1 MIKILI
7 VEDNVD
13 LANGLEVNLKKEGY
27 KVFKAVTGEDGLK
40 IVVHDCPDLMLLDV
54 MLPGINGFD
63 VCRELRNRSIE
74 IPIIMLTAKSDE
86 MDRVVG
92 LEIGADDYITKPFG
106 IRELL
111 ARIRVC
117 LRRQPQQAEISRYR
131 FGHVLVDF
139 QKYTATVRNKEVSL
153 TQKEFHLLRYLIRNR
168 DTVLSRDRLLDEVW
182 GYDSYPTT
190 RTVDTH
196 ILKLRKKLEDDP
208 ANPRYLLSV
217 YGGGY
222 KFVG

>member
-1 MIKILI
+1 MPKILI
-7 VEDNVD
+7 VEDNID
-13 LANGLEVNLKKEGY
+13 LANGLEINLKKEGY
-27 KVFKAVTGEDGLK
+27 KVTKTSTGEDALK
-40 IVVHDCPDLMLLDV
+40 IAVRDCPDLIILDV
-54 MLPGINGFD
+54 MLPGISGFD
-63 VCRELRNRSIE
+63 VCRELRNKSIE

-86 MDRVVG
+86 LDRVVG

-117 LRRQPQQAEISRYR
+117 LRRQPQQTEMPRYS
-131 FGHVLVDF
+131 FGRVVIDF
-139 QKYTATVRNKEVSL
+139 EKYRLTVGKKGLDL
-153 TQKEFHLLRYLIRNR
+153 TQKEFELLRYLVRNR

-208 ANPRYLLSV
+208 ANPKYILSI